1 MSIAINVITTANHTR
16 HFTQQDG
23 DRINEIFRNLGNCA
37 KLFSSRVLIF
47 GSATETEIFSPSSI
61 TRIEIVTSRDLTE
74 FLPKQLTTGK
84 MVITSLPPDTLD
96 KTRQSHIDDENVA
109 GRIDFFF
116 EGGDTLPAW
125 IEGIRPGDSS
135 ERLMNLT
142 RLFEQPIILY
152 KLPQGGIGLM
162 NPGVMTR
169 AVIKSG
175 ELTLP
180 SGAWRAEPV

>member
-23 DRINEIFRNLGNCA
+23 DRTDEILKNLGNCA

-61 TRIEIVTSRDLTE
+61 TRIEIVTTRDLTE

-84 MVITSLPPDTLD
+84 MTITSLPPDTLN
-96 KTRQSHIDDENVA
+96 KTRQSHINDESVA

-116 EGGDTLPAW
+116 EGGDTLPTW
-125 IEGIRPGDSS
+125 IEGIRPIDST
-135 ERLMNLT
+135 ERMMNLT
-142 RLFEQPIILY
+142 RLFEQSVLLY
-152 KLPQGGIGLM
+152 KLPQGGIGIM
-162 NPGVMTR
+162 NPSVMTR
-169 AVIKSG
+169 VVIKSG
-175 ELTLP
+175 ALSLP
-180 SGAWRAEPV
+180 NGAWRVEPV

>member
-16 HFTQQDG
+16 CFTQQDG
-23 DRINEIFRNLGNCA
+23 ERANEILRNLGNCG

-61 TRIEIVTSRDLTE
+61 TRIEIVTTRDLTE
-74 FLPKQLTTGK
+74 FLPKQLTMGK
-84 MVITSLPPDTLD
+84 MIITSLPPDALD

-116 EGGDTLPAW
+116 EGGDTLPSW
-125 IEGIRPGDSS
+125 IEGIRPSDTS

-142 RLFEQPIILY
+142 KLFEQPVLLY

-162 NPGVMTR
+162 NPAVMTR

-175 ELTLP
+175 AISLP
-180 SGAWRAEPV
+180 SGAWRVEPV

>member
-16 HFTQQDG
+16 CFTQQD
-23 DRINEIFRNLGNCA
+23 DERINETFRNLGNCG

-61 TRIEIVTSRDLTE
+61 TRIEIVTARDLTE
-74 FLPKQLTTGK
+74 FLPKQLTMGK
-84 MVITSLPPDTLD
+84 MTITSLLPDALN
-96 KTRQSHIDDENVA
+96 KTRQSRIDDNNVA

-116 EGGDTLPAW
+116 EGGDTLPTW
-125 IEGIRPGDSS
+125 IEGIRPSDSS

-142 RLFEQPIILY
+142 RLFEQPIIIY
-152 KLPQGGIGLM
+152 KLAQGGIGLM
-162 NPGVMTR
+162 NPSVMTR

-175 ELTLP
+175 ALSLP
-180 SGAWRAEPV
+180 SGAWRVEPI

>member
-16 HFTQQDG
+16 CFTQQDG
-23 DRINEIFRNLGNCA
+23 DRVNEIFRNLGSCVN
-37 KLFSSRVLIF
+37 LFSSRVLIF

-61 TRIEIVTSRDLTE
+61 TRIEILTTRDLTE
-74 FLPKQLTTGK
+74 FLPKQLTKGK
-84 MVITSLPPDTLD
+84 MKITSLPADALENPR
-96 KTRQSHIDDENVA
+96 KSHIDDENVS

-116 EGGDTLPAW
+116 EGGDNLPTW
-125 IEGIRPGDSS
+125 IEGIRPSDST

-142 RLFEQPIILY
+142 KLFEQPVIVY
-152 KLPQGGIGLM
+152 KLAQGGIGLM

-175 ELTLP
+175 GLTLP
-180 SGAWRAEPV
+180 SGAWCAEPV